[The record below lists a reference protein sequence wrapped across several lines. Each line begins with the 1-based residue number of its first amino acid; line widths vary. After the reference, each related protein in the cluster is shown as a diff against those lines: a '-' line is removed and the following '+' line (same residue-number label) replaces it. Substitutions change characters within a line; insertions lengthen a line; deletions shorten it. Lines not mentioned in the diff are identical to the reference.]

1 MCADLLSLFLREIK
15 FERQRSEKKQFHFM
29 YAKEKIHA
37 EKKLKGIFVTKRM
50 RDKFK
55 HFDCFFRVSKKKK
68 TQRSKR
74 QEIMK
79 NRFILRSNSHIHF
92 DLITA

>member
-15 FERQRSEKKQFHFM
+15 FERQRSEKKPFHFM

-37 EKKLKGIFVTKRM
+37 EKKAKRNFCDETM

-55 HFDCFFRVSKKKK
+55 HYDCFFRVSMKK
-68 TQRSKR
+68 TRKR
-74 QEIMK
+74 
-79 NRFILRSNSHIHF
+79 
-92 DLITA
+92 